1 MNSLVIDIG
10 NSTIKSCFIGSDL
23 KVENFNRRNYTKSSL
38 PKSLKFVASTKTKPA
53 NTIVSVSNKIYFD
66 LLKNEFK
73 DFIFINDKM
82 KLPFELNYKTDL
94 GRDRMCAVAGATS
107 FKMKNT
113 LVVDF
118 GTATTFN
125 LMCNKVFKGGLILPG
140 ITSTIKCFTKTT
152 GLKTAPID
160 DKLPAIAD
168 NTAEAVASGVYRL
181 NKFGIMG
188 IIYEYK
194 NIFNDLF
201 IIFTG
206 GNSRHFLDSGFEHD
220 VHDEHLVLKGIKI
233 ISDLNENSN

>member
-38 PKSLKFVASTKTKPA
+38 SKSLKSIVSSRAKTGNA
-53 NTIVSVSNKIYFD
+53 IVSVSNKSYFD
-66 LLKNEFK
+66 FLKSEFK
-73 DFIFINDKM
+73 DINFINDKM

-94 GRDRMCAVAGATS
+94 GRDRICSVAGATS
-107 FKMKNT
+107 YKSKNT

-125 LMCNKVFKGGLILPG
+125 LLCNKVFKGGLILPG
-140 ITSTIKCFTKTT
+140 ITSTIKCFTKIT

-168 NTAEAVASGVYRL
+168 NTPQAVASGVYRL

-201 IIFTG
+201 IVFTG
-206 GNSRHFLDSGFEHD
+206 GNSRHFLDSGFEHN

-233 ISDLNENSN
+233 ISDLNENTN